1 MSSISDVVSPSGDKA
16 STAPA
21 SAGGA
26 PAVPSSRRR
35 TSAVPAP
42 GGGRKSAA
50 VGHPSCSGC
59 TVLSGTVKVPA
70 APPASAATPPPV
82 DYYKYLRRI
91 AATQPKELPL
101 ILALAVSSM
110 RMNLSGT
117 IIRAR
122 LVQHHVNLAE
132 SKALCASGTQSEK
145 APDFLVSFHAGL
157 SAAVSLAGVDNNP
170 SEFLR
175 NVTFTED
182 KFPCIPRRYSCV
194 LLAEE
199 ADKFVLPPPPAGAPV
214 DVPRPMPPPARED
227 FELFRDPPTGPRRSS
242 IRKNPSGKTPA
253 EGPSAATE
261 TPVAKSKGKGKATAD
276 KPPPPKGTKPAKRA
290 PKSKAVVVSSGEDEA
305 PVASKKPAPPKS
317 TKRPLEDDHE
327 ESSSKRAKKTNTGK
341 STIRAPSSSIYSL
354 SILSRQEF
362 NEPVP
367 GDAKAQ
373 TSSKKA
379 SDKTPATAKRGRAGE
394 VPHNAAISGGRSFV
408 SKYSSQQHED
418 YLKVRKTPQYFQ
430 GKASESGVIGIY
442 HADLQRLVELLP
454 PVIRED
460 LPMDKEG
467 QYFVISHDMVRRL
480 LSLSLPAKGP
490 RCNNCLGTGVECKS
504 YGHPMAC
511 TACKDRHLSGT
522 CNFAQSDEFRS
533 DTSSELN
540 RFFEMSA
547 PGFKAQAERIAQSEF
562 LLNQMTDMYSTI
574 LGEHHYLILCFLQQ
588 VVNAQAELDPT
599 PFSERFAGAD
609 DEERA
614 ELSETILRI
623 AMAQQIAPGEKIAR
637 ERVWNYYDPVV
648 LDSPIPGHGSAY
660 SFYTALSRRKLNE
673 PKGFF
678 LLPTDNDAGLPAGW
692 QPLLDTEFIVTTE
705 DGVEIPLGILPDVVC
720 KRLVRQAVADG
731 AEVNPADLELDSKH
745 SFYRRLEPGFHHI
758 LAHPDEYRLNIPAAF
773 FGLAA
778 TERSH
783 FVVSGAEDGAEEGL
797 SPDVEDEGD
806 HEGGREDTPTVGS
819 PMEVDPKTPPPAQ
832 SPHYPSDDELEWSGV
847 GEYSPP
853 AIEYFDEDEN
863 AGEPETRGN
872 EEASSDDDSSEED

>member
-26 PAVPSSRRR
+26 PAIPSSRRR

-42 GGGRKSAA
+42 GGRRKSAA
-50 VGHPSCSGC
+50 VAATPRAPAAPSSPGKR
-59 TVLSGTVKVPA
+59 TSSAGRAQATAPASTVKVPA

-182 KFPCIPRRYSCV
+182 EFPPHPPQ
-194 LLAEE
+194 E

-341 STIRAPSSSIYSL
+341 ST
-354 SILSRQEF
+354 EF

-430 GKASESGVIGIY
+430 SKASESGVIGIY

-540 RFFEMSA
+540 RFFEMLA

-599 PFSERFAGAD
+599 PLF
-609 DEERA
+609 RA
-614 ELSETILRI
+614 L
-623 AMAQQIAPGEKIAR
+623 
-637 ERVWNYYDPVV
+637 
-648 LDSPIPGHGSAY
+648 
-660 SFYTALSRRKLNE
+660 
-673 PKGFF
+673 
-678 LLPTDNDAGLPAGW
+678 
-692 QPLLDTEFIVTTE
+692 
-705 DGVEIPLGILPDVVC
+705 C
-720 KRLVRQAVADG
+720 
-731 AEVNPADLELDSKH
+731 
-745 SFYRRLEPGFHHI
+745 
-758 LAHPDEYRLNIPAAF
+758 
-773 FGLAA
+773 
-778 TERSH
+778 
-783 FVVSGAEDGAEEGL
+783 
-797 SPDVEDEGD
+797 
-806 HEGGREDTPTVGS
+806 
-819 PMEVDPKTPPPAQ
+819 
-832 SPHYPSDDELEWSGV
+832 
-847 GEYSPP
+847 
-853 AIEYFDEDEN
+853 
-863 AGEPETRGN
+863 RG
-872 EEASSDDDSSEED
+872 